1 MALLYKLHTRD
12 DLAFELGIPL
22 KKLTHILYGKH
33 TEKCYFSFSVPK
45 RSGGQRLICAPIED
59 LKSVQKRLARLFQD
73 KRIEMSKTCECPRV
87 LSHGFERKKDIFT
100 NAKIHRNKRFVL
112 NLDLEDFFGSVH
124 FGRIVGYLEKNK
136 SFLLSHE
143 VAVAIAQLCCYQGK
157 LPQGAP
163 TSPVLANMVCD
174 VLDYRLLKIAKK
186 YRVDYTRY
194 ADDLSFSTNDPK
206 FLENYDAF
214 YHEVAGTIKRAGF
227 MVNEKKTRLQ
237 YRDSRQTVTGLVVN
251 KIINIDRRYYK
262 DTRAMADR
270 LYKTG
275 AFKIDGAD
283 GTIAQLEGRFAFMH
297 RCDRLNSDHLE
308 EKKSSAYLTSRERQY
323 QKFLFY
329 KTFYAH
335 DIPLLVMEGPTD
347 IRYIKA
353 ALMNM
358 HERYP
363 KLVQKNPD
371 SSFKFKIR
379 FFRRTERWKYL
390 FDINEGADSM
400 RNIYEFYVGDKGRP
414 AYFEQFKKIRIS
426 EQMRPVILVFDNE
439 LQNNNKPLCKFV
451 NGARKSKDIRK
462 SISDS
467 CHAHL
472 LDDGYLHLVTHPLV
486 GDVKEGEIES
496 LFDDATRKLVLG
508 GKTLTLS
515 GSFDT
520 SKHYGK
526 DIFSQHIISN
536 YESIDFS
543 GFCPM
548 LDQINA
554 IIMDCESASNNS
566 TPDSS
571 TVATS

>member
-1 MALLYKLHTRD
+1 MARLYKLSLRD
-12 DLAFELGIPL
+12 ELAIDLDMPI
-22 KKLTHILYGKH
+22 KKLTYLLYVKG
-33 TEKCYFSFSVPK
+33 TANCYSTFSVAK
-45 RSGGQRLICAPIED
+45 RSGGERIICTPNEQLKAVQR
-59 LKSVQKRLARLFQD
+59 KLAKLLQSR
-73 KRIEMSKTCECPRV
+73 RNEMRETGNCPCV
-87 LSHGFERKKDIFT
+87 LSHGFETKRDIFT

-112 NLDLEDFFGSVH
+112 NLDLEDFFGSIH
-124 FGRIVGYLEKNK
+124 FGRVVGYLEKNK

-143 VAVAIAQLCCYQGK
+143 VAVAIAQLCCYHGK

-237 YRDSRQTVTGLVVN
+237 YRDSRQTVTGLIVN
-251 KIINIDRRYYK
+251 KIINIDRQYYK

-275 AFKIDGAD
+275 CFQINGTD
-283 GTIAQLEGRFAFMH
+283 GTIAQLEGRFSFMH
-297 RCDRLNSDHLE
+297 RCDRLNSSYLKD
-308 EKKSSAYLTSRERQY
+308 KKSALTSRERQF

-335 DIPLLVMEGPTD
+335 DMPLLVMEGPTD

-363 KLVQKNPD
+363 KLVQANPD
-371 SSFKFKIR
+371 GSFTFKIR

-390 FDINEGADSM
+390 FDINEGADTM
-400 RNIYEFYVGDKGRP
+400 RNIYEYYVGNKVTP
-414 AYFEQFKKIRIS
+414 AYFKQFKELRPLEHIH
-426 EQMRPVILVFDNE
+426 PVILVFDNE
-439 LQNNNKPLCKFV
+439 LQNKNKPLCKFTNV
-451 NGARKSKDIRK
+451 VRNSNEVKAAIRA
-462 SISDS
+462 S
-467 CHAHL
+467 CYAPL
-472 LDDGYLHLVTHPLV
+472 LDGGYLHLVTHQLA
-486 GDVKEGEIES
+486 GNVKEAEIES
-496 LFDDATRKLVLG
+496 LFDDTTRKLVLG

-526 DIFSQHIISN
+526 DIFSQHIITN
-536 YESIDFS
+536 YATIDFS

-554 IIMDCESASNNS
+554 IVVDCEPSSNNS
-566 TPDSS
+566 LLDSS
-571 TVATS
+571 SVTTS